1 MPNESLDFVCHTKN
15 LKWQYAEPK
24 FMENG
29 LCGGLHPP
37 ITFFSKNPS
46 IHMKWQKKF
55 ERNDDDASVNY
66 NWSLI

>member
-1 MPNESLDFVCHTKN
+1 MSRWILYATQKK

-46 IHMKWQKKF
+46 IHMKWQKI
-55 ERNDDDASVNY
+55 V
-66 NWSLI
+66 